1 MFLEADILF
10 IDEKHKEPIMA
21 HPPEIYS
28 DLTFTEWLLA
38 SLPSGK
44 GLKLDFK
51 TPNAIEPCLKIL
63 KQHEHK
69 VKSFSISCCTYSK

>member
-10 IDEKHKEPIMA
+10 KEDKHNEPIMA
-21 HPPEIYS
+21 HPPQTDS
-28 DLTFTEWLLA
+28 DLTFTEWLRA

-63 KQHEHK
+63 KQHQNQ
-69 VKSFSISCCTYSK
+69 VN

>member
-10 IDEKHKEPIMA
+10 VEEKHTEPIMA
-21 HPPEIYS
+21 HPPNNDS

-38 SLPSGK
+38 SLPSKK

-51 TPNAIEPCLKIL
+51 TSNSIEPCLKIL
-63 KQHEHK
+63 KQHQSK
-69 VKSFSISCCTYSK
+69 VK